1 MAPMGRDE
9 EGPDGGA
16 GGRAPG
22 RGAIV
27 LAAYEP
33 DPALFARQIDSL
45 RAQTVQD
52 WECVIS
58 VDGGE
63 DVIRRVLA
71 EVAHD
76 DPRFRLLAGG
86 ERLGFYLNFERG
98 LSAVSADATWVALCD
113 QDDYWYPEKL
123 ERLLPHLAHVSL
135 VSGQARLVT
144 YPDETVT
151 GHTDRRDLGPVMT
164 MLNNQFT
171 GSLCVLRADLA
182 RQSLPFPRMSTRA
195 AAHDHWIG
203 VLAGAADGTRIVDDV
218 VQDYVQHSAN
228 VFGDPSRMQAT
239 GFLSAIRVAF
249 ASARAFTRRYEG
261 SAGPVAT
268 LRMFFRIYVGWRQL
282 LAQTLDERVPGATPE
297 VVRVFG
303 ARRRLLPTWRL
314 LRRARRAGHVAPRFV
329 LEYVGS
335 WFAGVLV
342 GGRRRLVSSRRTTS

>member
-1 MAPMGRDE
+1 MGRDE